1 VDDRGAERAVQIRRQ
16 QARERAALQADIAK
30 SQAEIAAINQQRAPV
45 AAELRK
51 VEAEVG
57 PIKYIAALIYGDDP
71 DANLLEK
78 AVRWVIILL
87 VVVFDPLAIMMVL
100 AATESLKWHR
110 ETLDKPAYP
119 PDDGPLTDDQLDEI
133 QAAVDEFN
141 QTQKSKSI
149 FEQHPYLTKG
159 FAHFKDLKPMVAPV
173 PTKEMPESQST
184 LDNDQDSVDDDIDDD
199 EPQVKAAMRE
209 WKRQHL
215 GQTVKHQRELLDQ
228 GRIDQL
234 PWMAYIKA
242 VPDAGANMYRG
253 TEFPVTANKGDGF
266 VKLDSRPTRIYKH
279 NGIKWIEVDKALSD
293 LYSYDVAYIDW
304 LIERISAG
312 EYDPDLLTDSEQ
324 DQIAERINQ
333 TKGN

>member
-1 VDDRGAERAVQIRRQ
+1 
-16 QARERAALQADIAK
+16 
-30 SQAEIAAINQQRAPV
+30 
-45 AAELRK
+45 
-51 VEAEVG
+51 
-57 PIKYIAALIYGDDP
+57 
-71 DANLLEK
+71 
-78 AVRWVIILL
+78 L

-100 AATESLKWHR
+100 AATESLKWRR
-110 ETLDKPAYP
+110 EALAEPAYP
-119 PDDGPLTDDQLDEI
+119 PDDGPLTDDQLDQIRATAPKPRYDPDTANALIAEI
-133 QAAVDEFN
+133 EPEVPEPVLPE
-141 QTQKSKSI
+141 KSI

-159 FAHFKDLKPMVAPV
+159 FAHFKNLEPLVAPV
-173 PTKEMPESQST
+173 PTKELLDTQSR
-184 LDNDQDSVDDDIDDD
+184 LDHDQDSADDDIDED
-199 EPQVKAAMRE
+199 EPQIKAAMRE

-215 GQTVKHQRELLDQ
+215 GQTVKHQRELLSQ

-234 PWMAYIKA
+234 PWISYIKA
-242 VPDAGANMYRG
+242 VPDAGTNMYRG

-279 NGIKWIEVDKALSD
+279 NGTKWIEVDKALSD

-312 EYDPDLLTDSEQ
+312 EYDPDLLTNSES